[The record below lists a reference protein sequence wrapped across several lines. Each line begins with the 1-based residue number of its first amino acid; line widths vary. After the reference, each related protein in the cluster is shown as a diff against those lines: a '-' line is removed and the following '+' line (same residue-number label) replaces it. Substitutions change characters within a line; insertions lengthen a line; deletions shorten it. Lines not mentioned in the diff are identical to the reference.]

1 MNLIENYQKF
11 WGHFMAAM
19 SRVLPSAKLVVDNDS
34 LVIINTV
41 GDTFLN
47 RMVHGIANAIWSI
60 FRRYRR
66 VSATCENSIYI
77 PFTSISSVGKKR
89 CGKLKAALTGLAI
102 PAAMALFGLELHLG
116 LVIGILAVVAILAT
130 AFYVVIGNRYALT
143 IEINSSF
150 EYLLTTTDPNFVEGV
165 YLAIKNIIE
174 EQNHPTSEVI
184 KGVTYDFRGVQII
197 DSIITAKEL
206 GT

>member
-1 MNLIENYQKF
+1 
-11 WGHFMAAM
+11 
-19 SRVLPSAKLVVDNDS
+19 
-34 LVIINTV
+34 
-41 GDTFLN
+41 
-47 RMVHGIANAIWSI
+47 
-60 FRRYRR
+60 
-66 VSATCENSIYI
+66 
-77 PFTSISSVGKKR
+77 
-89 CGKLKAALTGLAI
+89 LAI